1 MIKRKSDT
9 CRKQMPLANWV
20 IDQKKS
26 SYYISEQSLEKNLS
40 EVIVHYFA
48 AIYLLPYDK
57 SVTRLRIVFEWQKC
71 AKLRILA
78 LFRCSYHPIFCLK
91 IYFISILPAVSLP
104 KIQEIMIKKLYR
116 HIAKRYKYWRY
127 RRLLGKLFWLYAQK
141 TDNAYLAI
149 HEASQAFIWFTN
161 EEDDSNGIV
170 WYYSYLESEASRA
183 CSL

>member
-40 EVIVHYFA
+40 EVIIHYFA
-48 AIYLLPYDK
+48 AIYLFPYDK
-57 SVTRLRIVFEWQKC
+57 SVTRLCIVFEWQKC
-71 AKLRILA
+71 AKLRILT
-78 LFRCSYHPIFCLK
+78 LFRCSSHPIFCLK
-91 IYFISILPAVSLP
+91 IYFISRLPAVSLP

-127 RRLLGKLFWLYAQK
+127 RRLLRKLFWFYAK
-141 TDNAYLAI
+141 RTNY
-149 HEASQAFIWFTN
+149 ASQAIEETSEAFTWFTGVCP
-161 EEDDSNGIV
+161 EKDDNWI
-170 WYYSYLESEASRA
+170 WYCYYLDSTS
-183 CSL
+183 S

>member
-48 AIYLLPYDK
+48 AIYLFPYDK
-57 SVTRLRIVFEWQKC
+57 SVTRLCIVFEWQKC

-78 LFRCSYHPIFCLK
+78 LFRCSSHPIFCLK
-91 IYFISILPAVSLP
+91 IYFISRLPAVSLP

-127 RRLLGKLFWLYAQK
+127 RRLLRKLFRKYSK
-141 TDNAYLAI
+141 DNNDVYDVIRRVSDEFFWWTGEHVPKDWNDHQYFWYL
-149 HEASQAFIWFTN
+149 
-161 EEDDSNGIV
+161 
-170 WYYSYLESEASRA
+170 
-183 CSL
+183 